1 MSYVGKQKKIKE
13 KLNTKFV
20 EKVNKIIDFLEKNKI
35 TIGKEEDNF
44 LNLLKQLI
52 PNTNLTQRNEIIEK
66 IEKIVNEFFKES

>member
-1 MSYVGKQKKIKE
+1 MNENIDEIKE
-13 KLNTKFV
+13 KLNKKFV

-52 PNTNLTQRNEIIEK
+52 PNTNLTQRNRNI
-66 IEKIVNEFFKES
+66 